1 MPAWQTDGNPDVH
14 IDANSFLGT
23 RANDPLRIRTRNDLT
38 AQDVVHITPS
48 PAAGVLGNVGI
59 GTSTPQTRLHVLGN
73 RIRLAAGDGRTLDLR
88 ADGNALDLESTGGDL
103 FINNKNVPVH
113 IGPGNGVMHVR
124 GGNVEVTGDVLIL
137 GADCAEDFDVSEA
150 EEANPGTVMVIDPE
164 GALQQSRQAY
174 DKRVAGVVSGA
185 GDYRSGIILD
195 KQESKSNRIPV
206 TLMGKAYC
214 KVDARHSPIEV
225 GDLLT
230 TSPTPG
236 HAMKADARKA
246 FGAVIGKA
254 LKPLAGDAGL
264 IPIIVALQ

>member
-59 GTSTPQTRLHVLGN
+59 GMSTPQTRLHVLGN

-103 FINNKNVPVH
+103 FINNKNVPIH

-124 GGNVEVTGDVLIL
+124 GGNVEVTGDVLLL

-164 GALQQSRQAY
+164 GALQQSPR
-174 DKRVAGVVSGA
+174 
-185 GDYRSGIILD
+185 
-195 KQESKSNRIPV
+195 
-206 TLMGKAYC
+206 
-214 KVDARHSPIEV
+214 
-225 GDLLT
+225 
-230 TSPTPG
+230 
-236 HAMKADARKA
+236 AD
-246 FGAVIGKA
+246 
-254 LKPLAGDAGL
+254 
-264 IPIIVALQ
+264 